1 MADKEDTE
9 QQEKKEESKAE
20 KEEKKSLIS
29 RLLPIVII
37 VIVVGVC
44 ASAGFGLGRF
54 LGGSRAPSEPGS
66 EANGSDMTDTIAADI
81 VSGNDSGDV
90 WYYDLEPI
98 IANLN
103 EPNIT
108 RYVSATLTFEISSS
122 LDEKKGRKYL
132 DEKKPIIINW
142 LTIYLSGLGL
152 EDIRGDKNLMTIKS
166 NIRDSLNEKLFPD
179 SKPPIKD
186 VLIQKFPVQ

>member
-1 MADKEDTE
+1 MADNEETKEQE
-9 QQEKKEESKAE
+9 QKEETKTE
-20 KEEKKSLIS
+20 KEKKKSLIG

-37 VIVVGVC
+37 VIVVGLC
-44 ASAGFGLGRF
+44 ASAGFGIGRF
-54 LGGSRAPSEPGS
+54 LGGSGSPTELNSEVN
-66 EANGSDMTDTIAADI
+66 ELDTQDDILADI
-81 VSGNDSGDV
+81 ASGDSSGES
-90 WYYDLEPI
+90 WYYNLEPI

-108 RYVSATLTFEISSS
+108 RYVSATLTFEMSPS
-122 LDEKKGRKYL
+122 LDEKKGRTYF
-132 DEKKPIIINW
+132 DEKMPIIVNW

-166 NIRDSLNEKLFPD
+166 NIRDSLNEKLFPG
-179 SKPPIKD
+179 SKPQIKD